1 MITVHHLENSRSQ
14 RVLWLL
20 EELSIPYEIRHYKR
34 DPQNMLAPPE
44 LRAVHPLGKSPVIT
58 DGALVLAE
66 SGAILEYL
74 VDTYGNGRMKPAAG
88 TPERVQYTY
97 WMHYAEGSVMPPL
110 LFKLVFDVIENAPM
124 PFFVR
129 PFAKAIAGRTKS
141 TFIAPQIALHLDF
154 IESELVEHEWFAGN
168 EFTVADVAMSFPL
181 EVAAGR
187 AGLDRSRP
195 KSMAFLD
202 RVHARPA
209 YAAALAK
216 GGPFEVLK

>member
-14 RVLWLL
+14 RVLWML
-20 EELSIPYEIRHYKR
+20 EELGLDYEVKLYKR
-34 DPQNMLAPPE
+34 EPTMQAPAS

-58 DGALVLAE
+58 DGTVVLAE

-88 TPERVQYTY
+88 TPERIRYTY
-97 WMHYAEGSVMPPL
+97 WLHYAEGSVMPPL
-110 LFKLVFDVIENAPM
+110 LFKLVFDVIEGAPM

-154 IESELVEHEWFAGN
+154 IEAELAKSVWFAGDD
-168 EFTVADVAMSFPL
+168 FSAADVAMSFPL

-187 AGLDRSRP
+187 AGLDRTRP
-195 KSMAFLD
+195 RSMAFLD
-202 RVHARPA
+202 RIHERPA
-209 YAAALAK
+209 YRAALEK